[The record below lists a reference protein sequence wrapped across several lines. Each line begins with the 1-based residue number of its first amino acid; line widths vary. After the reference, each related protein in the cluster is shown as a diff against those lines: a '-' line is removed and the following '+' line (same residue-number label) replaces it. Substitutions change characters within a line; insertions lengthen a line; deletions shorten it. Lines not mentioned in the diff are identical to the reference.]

1 MNAATGFVT
10 MVGGGFGLESGT
22 LDDSTFTDDAVILE
36 DATTVSLEP
45 FSIQLEEVTTD
56 RFVGDGTTTVFTLS
70 NLTSTTDTIQVTVD
84 NSPLTETAKDGTTN
98 WTASGTTLTFT
109 DAPAD
114 KAQIFVYNQA
124 NEFVVLDGTDGS
136 STDANHRFLSDTVI
150 ETPDNYTSINQL
162 VLEFDT
168 FKNID
173 VGSTESGS
181 IQKVY
186 VNTNGGYT
194 DLPTAAV
201 TSTSG
206 TGTKLIPTTTDIGA
220 AKSLKIT
227 DHRDLLIL
235 VRLIHQRLQ

>member
-1 MNAATGFVT
+1 MQIIDFLQT
-10 MVGGGFGLESGT
+10 
-22 LDDSTFTDDAVILE
+22 
-36 DATTVSLEP
+36 
-45 FSIQLEEVTTD
+45 QL
-56 RFVGDGTTTVFTLS
+56 LK
-70 NLTSTTDTIQVTVD
+70 L
-84 NSPLTETAKDGTTN
+84 
-98 WTASGTTLTFT
+98 
-109 DAPAD
+109 
-114 KAQIFVYNQA
+114 QI
-124 NEFVVLDGTDGS
+124 
-136 STDANHRFLSDTVI
+136 I
-150 ETPDNYTSINQL
+150 ITSINQL

-227 DHRDLLIL
+227 DPGFTYVAD
-235 VRLIHQRLQ
+235 